1 MSFLTGNNLD
11 VQKVQLCEVE
21 FTTSKEP
28 TAVSNKSPDI
38 SISKWFTLCLSKSSC
53 GFFSS
58 FFNRNKLFCFSFRTF
73 SGWPAVS
80 RIQSQLFFWTIRQS
94 AWCIAFDFLIWA
106 ACGSLGIKLGSMVI
120 WFVNE
125 NLKEKTLKFQNGDY
139 FILCRLLC
147 FWQDSWTAE
156 IFFILCHHSALET
169 LP

>member
-28 TAVSNKSPDI
+28 AAVSNKSPDI

-73 SGWPAVS
+73 LSCFGNSVSVIFLNYSAVDMMYC
-80 RIQSQLFFWTIRQS
+80 FW
-94 AWCIAFDFLIWA
+94 LWA
-106 ACGSLGIKLGSMVI
+106 AWGSLGIKLGSMII
-120 WFVNE
+120 WKRKNTEIPEWWFLHSLLIVVLLTRFLNCRDFFHS
-125 NLKEKTLKFQNGDY
+125 LPSQCTGDSP
-139 FILCRLLC
+139 LNSVR
-147 FWQDSWTAE
+147 
-156 IFFILCHHSALET
+156 FFIV
-169 LP
+169 